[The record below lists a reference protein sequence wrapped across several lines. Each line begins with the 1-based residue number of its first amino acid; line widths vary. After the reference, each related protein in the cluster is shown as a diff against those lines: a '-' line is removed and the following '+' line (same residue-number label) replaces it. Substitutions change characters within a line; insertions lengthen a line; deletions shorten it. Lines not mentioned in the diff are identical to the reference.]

1 MRAILAEYA
10 ELRKRIDS
18 LFVAEYT
25 EKFVAIRAS
34 SELNAKSI
42 TEVERKLAEIN
53 HSQDFDGRIERTT
66 AQINRKRSE
75 ISQIERDI
83 EKGEREV
90 ARMGQS
96 IPSMSNLDD
105 LNRRRLSLTQ
115 NLAVRSSQVDHPR
128 QFPERQG

>member
-1 MRAILAEYA
+1 VRAILAEYA

-34 SELNAKSI
+34 SELNAKNI

-53 HSQDFDGRIERTT
+53 HSQDFDGRIERAT

-115 NLAVRSSQVDHPR
+115 NLAVR
-128 QFPERQG
+128 